1 MKLKFK
7 LLIAFIL
14 LATTGV
20 YAQGFQRQTV
30 PERVKTTIEKLQP
43 LQLNQTQIQQ
53 ADSVFTDFYTSQ
65 NKMREDAR
73 ASGTRP
79 DRSVF
84 EKMSSDRDEKLK
96 TIFTADQFT
105 KFKNE
110 IEATLRPQRP
120 AANN

>member
-30 PERVKTTIEKLQP
+30 PERVKTTMEKLQP

-53 ADSVFTDFYTSQ
+53 TDSVFTNFYTSQ

>member
-30 PERVKTTIEKLQP
+30 PERVKTTMEKLQP

-53 ADSVFTDFYTSQ
+53 TDSVFTNFYTSQ

-79 DRSVF
+79 DRSIF

>member
-30 PERVKTTIEKLQP
+30 PERVKTTMEKLQP

-53 ADSVFTDFYTSQ
+53 TDSVFTDFYTSQ

>member
-14 LATTGV
+14 LATAGV

-30 PERVKTTIEKLQP
+30 PERVKTTMEKLQP

-53 ADSVFTDFYTSQ
+53 TDSVFTNFYTSQ

>member
-20 YAQGFQRQTV
+20 YAQGSQRQTV
-30 PERVKTTIEKLQP
+30 PERVKTTMEKLQP

-53 ADSVFTDFYTSQ
+53 TDSVFTNFYTSQ

-79 DRSVF
+79 DRSIF

>member
-20 YAQGFQRQTV
+20 YSQGFQRQTV
-30 PERVKTTIEKLQP
+30 PERVKTTMEKLQP
-43 LQLNQTQIQQ
+43 LQLNPTQMQQT
-53 ADSVFTDFYTSQ
+53 DSVFTDFYTSQ

-79 DRSVF
+79 DRSIF